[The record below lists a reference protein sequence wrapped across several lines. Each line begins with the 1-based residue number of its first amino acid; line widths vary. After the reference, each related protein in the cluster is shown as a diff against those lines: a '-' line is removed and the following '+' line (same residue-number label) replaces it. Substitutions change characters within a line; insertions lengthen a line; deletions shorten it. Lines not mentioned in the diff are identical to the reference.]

1 MIPAMP
7 ATAASSHRRRGH
19 SRKGSAKSPARG
31 AVTAEGSVPGTGSGS
46 AKGSGAANGA
56 AGGSA
61 KGARLTRSSASGTA
75 LRFGRLVAMGAVA
88 VLILLA
94 GVWGSWGSAQHVM
107 LTKGREQG
115 TVDVTRCGEDTCA
128 GPYTPL
134 SAGSTARARVEIE
147 KSVAVRKG
155 GIYTVVIKP
164 GSDEVVRSG
173 PAGILYAWVPLGG
186 ALLLA
191 SVVVMRR
198 SGAGAGG
205 LGAGGVGRR
214 VADGGVPRGVSV

>member
-1 MIPAMP
+1 MP

-31 AVTAEGSVPGTGSGS
+31 AVTAKGS
-46 AKGSGAANGA
+46 AKGTE
-56 AGGSA
+56 SA
-61 KGARLTRSSASGTA
+61 KGAAGSSASETA

-115 TVDVTRCGEDTCA
+115 TVEVTRCGEDTCA

-173 PAGILYAWVPLGG
+173 PAGVLYAWVPLGG

-191 SVVVMRR
+191 SVVV
-198 SGAGAGG
+198 AGG
-205 LGAGGVGRR
+205 LGRVRVGWALAGSGVALLTAAFLA
-214 VADGGVPRGVSV
+214 V

>member
-1 MIPAMP
+1 MP

-19 SRKGSAKSPARG
+19 ARKGSAKSSARG
-31 AVTAEGSVPGTGSGS
+31 AAPAKGAGPAGGEGSEPAKGS
-46 AKGSGAANGA
+46 AKGS
-56 AGGSA
+56 
-61 KGARLTRSSASGTA
+61 ASGAA
-75 LRFGRLVAMGAVA
+75 LRFGRVVAMGAVA

-115 TVDVTRCGEDTCA
+115 TVEVTRCGEDTCA

-147 KSVAVRKG
+147 KSVAVRRG

-173 PAGILYAWVPLGG
+173 PAGVLYAWVPLGG

-191 SVVVMRR
+191 SIVV
-198 SGAGAGG
+198 AGG
-205 LGAGGVGRR
+205 LGRVRVGWVLAGSGVALLTAAFLA
-214 VADGGVPRGVSV
+214 V